1 VELVAITAS
10 VPHWGCL
17 LCCKNLFLESWL
29 EAHELNEK
37 VVLQEEDAIKNSAN
51 QDPEG
56 YWTKLDSAMCNAGLV
71 L

>member
-1 VELVAITAS
+1 M
-10 VPHWGCL
+10 
-17 LCCKNLFLESWL
+17 KKLFS
-29 EAHELNEK
+29 K
-37 VVLQEEDAIKNSAN
+37 EEDAIKNSAN